1 MHRGDR
7 YRKIVTW
14 LAAAGVLLLL
24 GTVLWN
30 YFGALEPSRIA
41 ERIRD
46 IGPAALLILLP
57 WAAATAADTIG
68 WSHCVP
74 DKRHGIPLRKLFLLR
89 LSTEALVNTLP
100 AGAAVAETARPIL
113 LKKRFGLDLT
123 QGITSCFV
131 TKINIA
137 ATQAAF
143 ILVGLCFSI
152 ITYPGFFNEIG
163 VPGGAVTAFAFTI
176 AFLGLL
182 ALPYTG
188 PRLTQAYEILL
199 RFPVAGV
206 RSLLSRIRI
215 DITRIDTLIGGFRKE
230 QPLRLLISLA
240 WFMASWCFF
249 AFETFLILRL
259 LGAEITYTH
268 AITLEATASVLRI
281 LFFYVPGGLGAQE
294 LGFVVL
300 LTSFGLPDP
309 LTLSASFIMLKRS
322 KEAFWA
328 AVGYIT
334 MGTNG
339 LRLKEL
345 ARARRS
351 PASMR
356 CDKGIQP
363 ADSSLHRLLPG
374 GNRIAKL
381 LHRLCRREPDTL
393 EQHPHPPSGDERP
406 G

>member
-1 MHRGDR
+1 M
-7 YRKIVTW
+7 
-14 LAAAGVLLLL
+14 L
-24 GTVLWN
+24 
-30 YFGALEPSRIA
+30 
-41 ERIRD
+41 
-46 IGPAALLILLP
+46 
-57 WAAATAADTIG
+57 
-68 WSHCVP
+68 
-74 DKRHGIPLRKLFLLR
+74 
-89 LSTEALVNTLP
+89 
-100 AGAAVAETARPIL
+100 
-113 LKKRFGLDLT
+113 
-123 QGITSCFV
+123 
-131 TKINIA
+131 
-137 ATQAAF
+137 
-143 ILVGLCFSI
+143 
-152 ITYPGFFNEIG
+152 
-163 VPGGAVTAFAFTI
+163 
-176 AFLGLL
+176 
-182 ALPYTG
+182 
-188 PRLTQAYEILL
+188 
-199 RFPVAGV
+199 
-206 RSLLSRIRI
+206 
-215 DITRIDTLIGGFRKE
+215 
-230 QPLRLLISLA
+230 
-240 WFMASWCFF
+240 
-249 AFETFLILRL
+249 
-259 LGAEITYTH
+259 ITYTH

-381 LHRLCRREPDTL
+381 LHRLCRREPDPL